1 MSGFL
6 MLDQRLT
13 AETTDVRTVVVPKQD
28 EEVCKKVQ
36 MDLIAEG
43 YDSVRDLTF
52 VGARTIWDAVKVV
65 FPSIKATPTTPNR
78 GGGE

>member
-1 MSGFL
+1 MRGFL
-6 MLDQRLT
+6 ALDQRLT
-13 AETTDVRTVVVPKQD
+13 AETTNVRTVVVPKQD

-43 YDSVRDLTF
+43 YDSVRELTF
-52 VGARTIWDAVKVV
+52 VGATTIWDAVKVV
-65 FPSIKATPTTPNR
+65 FPSTKATPTTTNR